1 MNYILEA
8 ILVGLYE
15 MVLYFIFS
23 LYIKNFYVLLLVVGF
38 CKHFLGKL
46 IGLQTW
52 FCNNGS
58 ACIKALSQNQKYI
71 ANSIHLLRS
80 SVGEAI
86 AHLILGFLLAG
97 FLAKVYI
104 FFAIGI
110 ILHIAAESLGI
121 HNNFCRD
128 NCEKTV

>member
-58 ACIKALSQNQKYI
+58 ACIKALSQNQKYV

-86 AHLILGFLLAG
+86 AHLILGILLAG
-97 FLAKVYI
+97 FLAKEYL

-121 HNNFCRD
+121 HNNFCRV

>member
-58 ACIKALSQNQKYI
+58 ACIKTLSQNQKYV

-86 AHLILGFLLAG
+86 AHLILGILLAG
-97 FLAKVYI
+97 FLAKEYL

-110 ILHIAAESLGI
+110 ILHISAESLGI

>member
-58 ACIKALSQNQKYI
+58 ACIKTLSQNQKYI

-86 AHLILGFLLAG
+86 AHLILGILLAG
-97 FLAKVYI
+97 FLAKEYL
-104 FFAIGI
+104 FFAIGV
-110 ILHIAAESLGI
+110 ILHIVAESLGI

-128 NCEKTV
+128 NCEKIA

>member
-23 LYIKNFYVLLLVVGF
+23 LYIKNFYALLLAVGF

-58 ACIKALSQNQKYI
+58 ACIKVLSQNQKYI

>member
-1 MNYILEA
+1 MNYIFEA

-15 MVLYFIFS
+15 MGLYFIFS

-58 ACIKALSQNQKYI
+58 ACIKTLSQNQKYV

-86 AHLILGFLLAG
+86 AHLILGILLAG
-97 FLAKVYI
+97 FLAKEYL

-110 ILHIAAESLGI
+110 ILHISAESLGI

-128 NCEKTV
+128 NCEKAV

>member
-52 FCNNGS
+52 FCYNGS
-58 ACIKALSQNQKYI
+58 ACIKTLSQNQKYV

-86 AHLILGFLLAG
+86 AHLILGILLAG
-97 FLAKVYI
+97 FLAKEYL

-110 ILHIAAESLGI
+110 ILHISAESLGI
-121 HNNFCRD
+121 HNNFCRE
-128 NCEKTV
+128 NCEKSV

>member
-58 ACIKALSQNQKYI
+58 ACIKTRSQIQKYV

-80 SVGEAI
+80 WVGEAI
-86 AHLILGFLLAG
+86 AHLILGILLAG
-97 FLAKVYI
+97 FLAKEYL

>member
-58 ACIKALSQNQKYI
+58 ACIKTLSQNQKYV

-86 AHLILGFLLAG
+86 AHLILGILLAG
-97 FLAKVYI
+97 FLAKEYL

>member
-58 ACIKALSQNQKYI
+58 ACIKTLSQNQKYV
-71 ANSIHLLRS
+71 ANSIHFLRS
-80 SVGEAI
+80 SIGESI
-86 AHLILGFLLAG
+86 AHLVLGILLAK
-97 FLAKVYI
+97 FLAKEYL
-104 FFAIGI
+104 FFAIGV
-110 ILHIAAESLGI
+110 ILHIVAESLGV
-121 HNNFCRD
+121 HNNFCRE
-128 NCEKTV
+128 NCEKSV